1 MVAGTDGATN
11 YSADPYQHRQPD
23 TSHSMVEIL
32 GVMPCIQ
39 TQARDDDLPQRSSS
53 WKRAY
58 PDWRYSVESGKG
70 TMDQVDKILERDWDA
85 ANQRGQETLA
95 AGPLAESAYYDQP
108 TGKVVIELNNGVG
121 LHIPPALIQG
131 MENATPA
138 DMAEIVIEGHGM
150 GLHFPRLDAD
160 LYVPALARGVLGTSA
175 WMRSLGRK
183 GGISK
188 SPAKAE
194 AARRNGR
201 LGGRPPSTEKKV
213 AS

>member
-1 MVAGTDGATN
+1 
-11 YSADPYQHRQPD
+11 
-23 TSHSMVEIL
+23 
-32 GVMPCIQ
+32 
-39 TQARDDDLPQRSSS
+39 
-53 WKRAY
+53 
-58 PDWRYSVESGKG
+58 
-70 TMDQVDKILERDWDA
+70 MDQVDKVLERDWDA

-108 TGKVVIELNNGVG
+108 TGKVVVELNNGVG

-138 DMAEIVIEGHGM
+138 DMAEIVIEGHGI

-175 WMRSLGRK
+175 WMRSLGWK
-183 GGISK
+183 GGMSK

-201 LGGRPPSTEKKV
+201 LGGRPPSTEKKAV
-213 AS
+213 S

>member
-1 MVAGTDGATN
+1 
-11 YSADPYQHRQPD
+11 
-23 TSHSMVEIL
+23 
-32 GVMPCIQ
+32 
-39 TQARDDDLPQRSSS
+39 
-53 WKRAY
+53 
-58 PDWRYSVESGKG
+58 
-70 TMDQVDKILERDWDA
+70 MDQVDKILERDWDA

-95 AGPLAESAYYDQP
+95 AGPLAESAYYDQT

-138 DMAEIVIEGHGM
+138 DMAEIVIGGHGI

-175 WMRSLGRK
+175 WMRSLGWK
-183 GGISK
+183 GGMSK

-201 LGGRPPSTEKKV
+201 LGGRPPSTEKKAV
-213 AS
+213 S

>member
-1 MVAGTDGATN
+1 
-11 YSADPYQHRQPD
+11 
-23 TSHSMVEIL
+23 
-32 GVMPCIQ
+32 
-39 TQARDDDLPQRSSS
+39 
-53 WKRAY
+53 
-58 PDWRYSVESGKG
+58 
-70 TMDQVDKILERDWDA
+70 MDQIDKILERDWDA

-108 TGKVVIELNNGVG
+108 TGKVVVELNNGVG

-131 MENATPA
+131 MEHATPA

-160 LYVPALARGVLGTSA
+160 LYVPALARGVFGTSA

-194 AARRNGR
+194 TARKNGR
-201 LGGRPPSTEKKV
+201 LGRRPPSAEKKV
-213 AS
+213 VP

>member
-1 MVAGTDGATN
+1 
-11 YSADPYQHRQPD
+11 
-23 TSHSMVEIL
+23 
-32 GVMPCIQ
+32 
-39 TQARDDDLPQRSSS
+39 
-53 WKRAY
+53 
-58 PDWRYSVESGKG
+58 
-70 TMDQVDKILERDWDA
+70 MDQVDKVLERDWDA

-108 TGKVVIELNNGVG
+108 TGKVVVELNNGVG

-138 DMAEIVIEGHGM
+138 DMAEIVIEGHGI

-160 LYVPALARGVLGTSA
+160 LYVPALARGVHGTSA
-175 WMRSLGRK
+175 WMRSLGWK

-201 LGGRPPSTEKKV
+201 LGGRPPSTEKKAV
-213 AS
+213 S

>member
-1 MVAGTDGATN
+1 
-11 YSADPYQHRQPD
+11 
-23 TSHSMVEIL
+23 
-32 GVMPCIQ
+32 
-39 TQARDDDLPQRSSS
+39 
-53 WKRAY
+53 
-58 PDWRYSVESGKG
+58 
-70 TMDQVDKILERDWDA
+70 MDQVDRILEHEWDA
-85 ANQRGQETLA
+85 ANQRGQEALA
-95 AGPLAESAYYDQP
+95 AGPQAVSARYDQP
-108 TGKVVIELNNGVG
+108 TGKIVIELNNGVG

-131 MENATPA
+131 MESATPA

-160 LYVPALARGVLGTSA
+160 LYIPALARGVLGTSA

-201 LGGRPPSTEKKV
+201 LGGRPASRDKKM

>member
-1 MVAGTDGATN
+1 
-11 YSADPYQHRQPD
+11 
-23 TSHSMVEIL
+23 
-32 GVMPCIQ
+32 
-39 TQARDDDLPQRSSS
+39 
-53 WKRAY
+53 
-58 PDWRYSVESGKG
+58 
-70 TMDQVDKILERDWDA
+70 MDQVDKILEHDWDA
-85 ANQRGQETLA
+85 ANQRGQEALV
-95 AGPLAESAYYDQP
+95 AGPLAASAHYDKP
-108 TGKVVIELNNGVG
+108 TGKIVIELNNGIG

-131 MENATPA
+131 MEHATPA

-194 AARRNGR
+194 AARKNGR
-201 LGGRPPSTEKKV
+201 LGGRPPSAEKKV
-213 AS
+213 VP

>member
-1 MVAGTDGATN
+1 
-11 YSADPYQHRQPD
+11 
-23 TSHSMVEIL
+23 
-32 GVMPCIQ
+32 
-39 TQARDDDLPQRSSS
+39 
-53 WKRAY
+53 
-58 PDWRYSVESGKG
+58 
-70 TMDQVDKILERDWDA
+70 MDQVDKVLERDWDA

-108 TGKVVIELNNGVG
+108 TGKVVVELNNGVG

-138 DMAEIVIEGHGM
+138 DMAEIVIEGHGI

-175 WMRSLGRK
+175 WMRSLGWK

-201 LGGRPPSTEKKV
+201 LGGRPPSTEKKAV
-213 AS
+213 S

>member
-1 MVAGTDGATN
+1 
-11 YSADPYQHRQPD
+11 
-23 TSHSMVEIL
+23 
-32 GVMPCIQ
+32 
-39 TQARDDDLPQRSSS
+39 
-53 WKRAY
+53 
-58 PDWRYSVESGKG
+58 
-70 TMDQVDKILERDWDA
+70 MDQADKILERDWDA

-108 TGKVVIELNNGVG
+108 TGKVVVELNNGVG

-138 DMAEIVIEGHGM
+138 DMAEIVIEGHGI

-175 WMRSLGRK
+175 WMRSLGWK
-183 GGISK
+183 GGLSK

-201 LGGRPPSTEKKV
+201 LGGRPPSTEKKAV
-213 AS
+213 S

>member
-1 MVAGTDGATN
+1 
-11 YSADPYQHRQPD
+11 
-23 TSHSMVEIL
+23 
-32 GVMPCIQ
+32 
-39 TQARDDDLPQRSSS
+39 
-53 WKRAY
+53 
-58 PDWRYSVESGKG
+58 
-70 TMDQVDKILERDWDA
+70 MDQVDKILERDWDA

-108 TGKVVIELNNGVG
+108 TGKVVVELNNGVG

-138 DMAEIVIEGHGM
+138 DMAEIVIGGHGI

-188 SPAKAE
+188 SPAKTE

-201 LGGRPPSTEKKV
+201 LGGRPSSTEKKAV
-213 AS
+213 S

>member
-1 MVAGTDGATN
+1 
-11 YSADPYQHRQPD
+11 
-23 TSHSMVEIL
+23 
-32 GVMPCIQ
+32 
-39 TQARDDDLPQRSSS
+39 
-53 WKRAY
+53 
-58 PDWRYSVESGKG
+58 
-70 TMDQVDKILERDWDA
+70 MDQVDKILERDWDA
-85 ANQRGQETLA
+85 ANQHGQEALA

-108 TGKVVIELNNGVG
+108 TGKVVVELNNGVG

-138 DMAEIVIEGHGM
+138 ELAEIVIEGHGI

-160 LYVPALARGVLGTSA
+160 LYVPALARGVLGTAA

-201 LGGRPPSTEKKV
+201 LGGRPPSTKKV
-213 AS
+213 LS